1 MEDTLPPMM
10 MALGLMIAG
19 FLTAS
24 LASALMLVKR
34 RHGTAT
40 VPDSSDSIQ
49 RLVDFAEAAAEGCWE
64 TDADLRLTF
73 LSPEAVLALR
83 LEESESIGRRWAEL
97 APERS
102 DAESE
107 PALTAMAGRIPFRDM
122 ALTVE
127 DGFGDI
133 RRLRLSG
140 KPIFDA
146 DGEFT
151 GYRGVIIDATPISR
165 PIRATDEAAA
175 EAFVAPLS
183 VLQSPDI
190 TGLIHTLV
198 ADKNEPERVQAHIQA
213 LAALIRADGPQGTP
227 TPAADAPFAFPAP
240 ELSEPAGRRTA
251 AVLVVDDEAPI
262 RDFVALLLTELGYR
276 AYRAVD
282 GQHALEMIERSQEP
296 IDLVLADVLMPR
308 MSGPDLA
315 AAIAE
320 RHPNTAIVFM
330 SGYENRRPAKAR
342 MLGREAVCL
351 NKPFTPET
359 LDRTLQ
365 QVIGSL
371 SLAPGAT

>member
-1 MEDTLPPMM
+1 MEDTPPPMM

-24 LASALMLVKR
+24 LASALMLAKR
-34 RHGTAT
+34 RRGA
-40 VPDSSDSIQ
+40 VMIPGSSDSIQ

-83 LEESESIGRRWAEL
+83 LEEADSIGRRWAEL

-102 DAESE
+102 DADSES
-107 PALTAMAGRIPFRDM
+107 ALTAMAGRIPFRDM

-127 DGFGDI
+127 DGFGDV

-140 KPIFDA
+140 KPIFA
-146 DGEFT
+146 SDGEFA
-151 GYRGVIIDATPISR
+151 GYRGVIIDATPMAR
-165 PIRATDEAAA
+165 PIRAAGDATAAA
-175 EAFVAPLS
+175 
-183 VLQSPDI
+183 SPAVPHAQDI
-190 TGLIHTLV
+190 TALLRTLV
-198 ADKNEPERVQAHIQA
+198 ADKDQPERVQAHIQA
-213 LAALIRADGPQGTP
+213 LASLIQADEPRATSQPASDTP
-227 TPAADAPFAFPAP
+227 FSFPAP
-240 ELSEPAGRRTA
+240 ELSAPAERRTA

-282 GQHALEMIERSQEP
+282 GHHALEIIERAHEP

-371 SLAPGAT
+371 TLMPSAT

>member
-1 MEDTLPPMM
+1 MM

-24 LASALMLVKR
+24 LASALMLARR
-34 RHGTAT
+34 RHGAAT
-40 VPDSSDSIQ
+40 VPGASDSIQ

-83 LEESESIGRRWAEL
+83 LEEADSIGRRWAEL

-102 DAESE
+102 DTEPES
-107 PALTAMAGRIPFRDM
+107 ALTAMAGRIPFRDM
-122 ALTVE
+122 AVTVE
-127 DGFGDI
+127 DGFGDV

-146 DGEFT
+146 NGEFT
-151 GYRGVIIDATPISR
+151 GYRGVIIDATPASR
-165 PIRATDEAAA
+165 PIRTTGQAATA
-175 EAFVAPLS
+175 VSTAPPS
-183 VLQSPDI
+183 APHSPDI
-190 TGLIHTLV
+190 TALLHTLV
-198 ADKNEPERVQAHIQA
+198 ADKDEPERVQAHIQA
-213 LAALIRADGPQGTP
+213 LAALIKADDLHDTP
-227 TPAADAPFAFPAP
+227 PLAPDAPFAFPAP
-240 ELSEPAGRRTA
+240 ELSEPAERRTA

-371 SLAPGAT
+371 SLMPGAT